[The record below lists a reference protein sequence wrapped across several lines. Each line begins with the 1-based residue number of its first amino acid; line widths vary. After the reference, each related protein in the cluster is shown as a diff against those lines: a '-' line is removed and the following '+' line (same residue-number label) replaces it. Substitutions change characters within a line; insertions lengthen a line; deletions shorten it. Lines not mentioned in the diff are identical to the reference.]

1 MQFTGYQHHQ
11 ARQLA
16 AAIEDEPDTEC
27 PECGGPAHYVAD
39 FDGEYLHALPV
50 CDSSCRPCWLC
61 VSTPT
66 TEADDGPECVRCA
79 AEAAAEDARLAM
91 AVAS

>member
-1 MQFTGYQHHQ
+1 MHAFTSHQHHQ
-11 ARQLA
+11 ARELA
-16 AAIEDEPDTEC
+16 ALIEDEPDTEC

-39 FDGEYLHALPV
+39 FDGDRSYARPV
-50 CDSSCRPCWLC
+50 CDGACRPCSC
-61 VSTPT
+61 GAKGPT
-66 TEADDGPECVRCA
+66 DHNRECVRCA